1 MRLKYNIATLFL
13 VLAGLQSCSLLGPI
27 DDIEPSYVL
36 TDGSGDVIID
46 ESTAEMALNGMYAS
60 LRNRDIADC
69 RRPFAGL
76 AHMNKE
82 TFQVSSNDEFMS
94 GVITDRNLT
103 LENMY
108 TTYYNI
114 INHANSFLNNLEIAN
129 LTDIS
134 DIRHKEMISEARC
147 IRALCNMMLLRCFG
161 QYNDMDSECGIVL
174 NEAPVASNEAKARAS
189 VKDVYTSI
197 MNDLEY
203 AVLNGPKGS
212 EVKHYRISALFAKAL
227 KARMLLNFGDNE
239 SAAVMAGEVLSE
251 AAANGFGLEAN
262 YMDVFQNQF
271 NSSEMLFAPYISI
284 STSPKQTIAYV
295 SINFIKPGKLL
306 EAISKSATFRV
317 AGEADPRFTNVFPY
331 DERCAKYLLNQ
342 QSIDDINSYYFM
354 RLAEVYFIKAEAEA
368 RKGTS
373 TSYQAARAALL
384 EVIER
389 IGYDEDYV
397 NSIPD
402 TKLLEVILKHKLLE
416 LNTENCEEWF
426 DMVRYHRNGD
436 FESWSNE
443 DKKLLP
449 PFTYCIF
456 PLSRTIRGGN
466 NLLEQPATF
475 N

>member
-76 AHMNKE
+76 AHMNQK
-82 TFQVSSNDEFMS
+82 TFQVSSNDEFVS
-94 GVITDRNLT
+94 GVITERNLA

-161 QYNDMDSECGIVL
+161 QYDDMNSKYGIVL
-174 NEAPVASNEAKARAS
+174 NETPVASNEAKARAS
-189 VKDVYTSI
+189 VQDVYTSI

-203 AVLNGPKGS
+203 AGSNGPRGP
-212 EVKHYRISALFAKAL
+212 EIKHYRISALFAKAL

-239 SAAVMAGEVLSE
+239 NAAIVAGEVLSE
-251 AAANGFGLEAN
+251 AAANGFDLEAN
-262 YMDVFQNQF
+262 YMDIFQNQF

-284 STSPKQTIAYV
+284 STSPKQIISYV
-295 SINFIKPGKLL
+295 SIGYIVPGELL
-306 EAISKSATFRV
+306 KAISKSETFML
-317 AGEADPRFTNVFPY
+317 AGETDPRYTDVFPY
-331 DERCAKYLLNQ
+331 ENRCAKYLLNQ

-368 RKGTS
+368 RKKTS
-373 TSYQAARAALL
+373 TGYQSARVALL
-384 EVIER
+384 GVIER

-436 FESWSNE
+436 FDSWSDA
-443 DKKLLP
+443 DKKMLP

-456 PLSRTIRGGN
+456 PLSRNVRGGN
-466 NLLEQPATF
+466 NLLEQTPSF